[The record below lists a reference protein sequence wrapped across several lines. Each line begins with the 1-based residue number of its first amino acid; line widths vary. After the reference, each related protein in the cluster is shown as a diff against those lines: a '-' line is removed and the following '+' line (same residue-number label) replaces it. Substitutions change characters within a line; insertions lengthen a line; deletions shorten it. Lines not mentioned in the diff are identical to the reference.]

1 MAMELTLND
10 ERVKQLLRDV
20 LVEMLRENREGFYEL
35 LLEAIEEIGLANAIK
50 KGRKN
55 KLVGE
60 DKIMKILEG

>member
-1 MAMELTLND
+1 MELTLND